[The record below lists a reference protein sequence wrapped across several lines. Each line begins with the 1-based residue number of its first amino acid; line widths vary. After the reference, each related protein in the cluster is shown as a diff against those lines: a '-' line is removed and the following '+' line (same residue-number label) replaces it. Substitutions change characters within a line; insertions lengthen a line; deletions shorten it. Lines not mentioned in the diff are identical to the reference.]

1 MEIQQEEEQEGLQ
14 MIEMMWYSIAIKIVS
29 MAIEVYKLDEEQA
42 AALKDVFLKPN
53 DYTAS
58 LYPK

>member
-29 MAIEVYKLDEEQA
+29 MAIDIYKLDEEQA

-53 DYTAS
+53 DYRAS

>member
-1 MEIQQEEEQEGLQ
+1 MEISEEEKEGIN

-29 MAIEVYKLDEEQA
+29 MAIEVYNLDDEQA

-53 DYTAS
+53 DYIVS
-58 LYPK
+58 LYP